1 MNEIM
6 TMVFFFVEML
16 VPTTQI
22 FPPLASVDH
31 QPQNVP
37 EIIDRMS
44 TNQNQ
49 NYVLRKLV
57 FHLLHHDK
65 SNYKEG
71 NPHLVLTLIQFQPSS
86 SLVLGVASYP
96 SNPSLVLSK
105 AFCPLFHPPAPL
117 LCAPLNKLGR
127 PPCDSC
133 MVEKRRLCTCTPIGG
148 NRGHVPHDT
157 IIRFQ
162 QVLKRGTQILSQF
175 FTGLVRI

>member
-71 NPHLVLTLIQFQPSS
+71 DPHLVLTLDK
-86 SLVLGVASYP
+86 SLFSNLGFLLLLQAS
-96 SNPSLVLSK
+96 
-105 AFCPLFHPPAPL
+105 
-117 LCAPLNKLGR
+117 
-127 PPCDSC
+127 
-133 MVEKRRLCTCTPIGG
+133 
-148 NRGHVPHDT
+148 
-157 IIRFQ
+157 
-162 QVLKRGTQILSQF
+162 ILSLSLRRPSA
-175 FTGLVRI
+175 LVSAHLLHFYALLQIGTSSTPHPAGKVKRAR

>member
-6 TMVFFFVEML
+6 TMVFFFVEIL

-44 TNQNQ
+44 TNQSQ
-49 NYVLRKLV
+49 NCVLRKLV

-71 NPHLVLTLIQFQPSS
+71 DPHLVLTLDK
-86 SLVLGVASYP
+86 SLFSNLGV
-96 SNPSLVLSK
+96 L
-105 AFCPLFHPPAPL
+105 LF
-117 LCAPLNKLGR
+117 GY
-127 PPCDSC
+127 
-133 MVEKRRLCTCTPIGG
+133 G
-148 NRGHVPHDT
+148 
-157 IIRFQ
+157 
-162 QVLKRGTQILSQF
+162 
-175 FTGLVRI
+175 

>member
-44 TNQNQ
+44 TNQSQ
-49 NYVLRKLV
+49 NCVLRELV

-71 NPHLVLTLIQFQPSS
+71 DPHLVLTLDKSLFSNLGFLLLLQAS
-86 SLVLGVASYP
+86 SLCL
-96 SNPSLVLSK
+96 SLS
-105 AFCPLFHPPAPL
+105 
-117 LCAPLNKLGR
+117 LGR
-127 PPCDSC
+127 PSALVSAYLLHFYALLQIGTSSTPHPAGK
-133 MVEKRRLCTCTPIGG
+133 VKRAR
-148 NRGHVPHDT
+148 
-157 IIRFQ
+157 
-162 QVLKRGTQILSQF
+162 
-175 FTGLVRI
+175 